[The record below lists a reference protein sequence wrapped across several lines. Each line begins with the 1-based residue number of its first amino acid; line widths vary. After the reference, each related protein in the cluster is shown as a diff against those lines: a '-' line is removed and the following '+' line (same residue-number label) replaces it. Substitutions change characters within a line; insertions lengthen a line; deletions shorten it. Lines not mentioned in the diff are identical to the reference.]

1 MVDVKLQ
8 FIGIG
13 ILLVVMGTV
22 FSLLL
27 GNIGSIIGFVIAII
41 IVGYM
46 INMIRGKKGKKGIFS

>member
-1 MVDVKLQ
+1 MANVQLQ

-13 ILLVVMGTV
+13 ILLVVIGTV

-46 INMIRGKKGKKGIFS
+46 INMIRGKKAVFPH

>member
-1 MVDVKLQ
+1 MINVQL

-13 ILLVVMGTV
+13 ILLVVIGTV

-46 INMIRGKKGKKGIFS
+46 INMIRGKKAAFPH